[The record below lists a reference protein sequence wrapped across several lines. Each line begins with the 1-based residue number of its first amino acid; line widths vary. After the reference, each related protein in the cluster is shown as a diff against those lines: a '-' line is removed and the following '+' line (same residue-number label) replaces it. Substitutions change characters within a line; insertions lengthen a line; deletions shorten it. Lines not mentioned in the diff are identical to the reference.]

1 MRRLGGF
8 DPTLPSTEDWDL
20 WVRLAACG
28 KVGCVPTVLT
38 DHVVHPIAVAPN
50 MRGRVIGI
58 RMIAERLNPK
68 ALRVFAARLLTL
80 DADVAAAA
88 NRRWR
93 AAWLRAKAWQ

>member
-1 MRRLGGF
+1 
-8 DPTLPSTEDWDL
+8 
-20 WVRLAACG
+20 
-28 KVGCVPTVLT
+28 
-38 DHVVHPIAVAPN
+38 
-50 MRGRVIGI
+50 MRGRVIGM